1 MQMLDFVFVLVG
13 LSAIIHGPR
22 NTVVV
27 DGSKATFTCLTDL
40 DLDELCWDYRDEG
53 QQLVTVCNPDGC
65 RSPRHS
71 VDTSVN
77 NDLRRHSF
85 MIDSCNATHSGR
97 YICGDCNDRRARK
110 TAYLVVLGTS
120 STSLFKHGR
129 RALLVFLIV
138 PMIFFC

>member
-1 MQMLDFVFVLVG
+1 V
-13 LSAIIHGPR
+13 HGPR

-53 QQLVTVCNPDGC
+53 GELVTVCNPDGC
-65 RSPRHS
+65 RSPRYS

-97 YICGDCNDRRARK
+97 YICGDCNDKRARK

-120 STSLFKHGR
+120 STSLFKTVCPDPT
-129 RALLVFLIV
+129 LLHIV
-138 PMIFFC
+138 HQRPSQFTYIHLYRFRCKR